1 MHLFLLTF
9 VTMVAFAAN
18 SLLNRAGIVVAG
30 AEPVAFASL
39 RLASGAVMLGALLLL
54 RRGAEPTAAPPLK
67 RTIAVL
73 SLLAYLYGFSLA
85 YQALDAGAGALVL
98 FAMVQITMF
107 AGAVM
112 MAEAVPLPRWLGAA
126 LALAGLTWILWP
138 GADAAMPPLASA
150 MMALAGVGW
159 GIYSLM
165 GRGASDPTRETALNF
180 IWAAP
185 VGIAAWAAFG
195 AWEMSTQAILLAL
208 VSGAVTSGLGYA
220 LWYSVLPQLGA
231 SRAAVAQLTVPV
243 IAIIGG
249 TLLLGEWPDLQFAI
263 ATLVILSGVALGA
276 MPARDK

>member
-1 MHLFLLTF
+1 MRLFLLTCL
-9 VTMVAFAAN
+9 TMLAFAAN
-18 SLLNRAGIVVAG
+18 SLLNRAGIVIAG

-54 RRGAEPTAAPPLK
+54 RRGAEPPAVSPLK
-67 RTIAVL
+67 RGCAVL
-73 SLLAYLYGFSLA
+73 SLLAYIYGFSLA

-112 MAEAVPLPRWLGAA
+112 MVETVPLPRWLGAG

-138 GADAAMPPLASA
+138 ADAAMPPLASA

-180 IWAAP
+180 LLAAP
-185 VGIAAWAAFG
+185 VGIAIWSFFG
-195 AWEMSTQAILLAL
+195 AWEMGAQAILLAVL
-208 VSGAVTSGLGYA
+208 SGAVTSGLGYA
-220 LWYSVLPQLGA
+220 LWYSVLPNLGA

-249 TLLLGEWPDLQFAI
+249 ALLLGEWPELHFAI
-263 ATLVILSGVALGA
+263 ATLVVLSGVALGA
-276 MPARDK
+276 MPARRK